1 MGSIVFELKFTDHDP
16 DGRQIIALVA
26 FTITLAFYPGR
37 YLRAIKGWLSFCW
50 FLRRYLSRDC
60 FFKFERRTVSNLAQN
75 QAKFNPRRCIIKI
88 NLQRS
93 GRGEIDIYPVYA
105 WFSHVALYGRDD
117 QNGG

>member
-1 MGSIVFELKFTDHDP
+1 M
-16 DGRQIIALVA
+16 
-26 FTITLAFYPGR
+26 
-37 YLRAIKGWLSFCW
+37 
-50 FLRRYLSRDC
+50 
-60 FFKFERRTVSNLAQN
+60 SNLAQN

-117 QNGG
+117 QNGGRLEKKDKKACQKIAIDFVNGAKANGGKPQF